1 MVVSIGPSCGDDS
14 DAERLLQGRDVVSR
28 PDPRLLAVLGR
39 LDLADRFAEAH
50 GAGGST
56 EARLAAWSELA
67 VRLLLDHAPE
77 FHTPRTGG
85 AKAKPWLTDA
95 EMRAVILAGTESREG
110 PTAILMQ
117 PDKVAQAW
125 LIRAAQHFRNK
136 PMMHL
141 TDPKVAERELP
152 RRFLSL
158 TTPAALEQKLI
169 RARKAVGKDI
179 DLYLPLSTYR
189 LLRKHSVAATR

>member
-1 MVVSIGPSCGDDS
+1 MSK
-14 DAERLLQGRDVVSR
+14 
-28 PDPRLLAVLGR
+28 PDPRLLAVLDR
-39 LDLADRFAEAH
+39 LGLADRFAEAH
-50 GAGGST
+50 GAGGSAET
-56 EARLAAWSELA
+56 RLAAWSELA
-67 VRLLLDHAPE
+67 SRLLHDHAPE
-77 FHTPRTGG
+77 FRTLKTGG
-85 AKAKPWLTDA
+85 AKTKAWLTDA
-95 EMRAVILAGTESREG
+95 EVLMVLRAGIESQQG
-110 PTAILMQ
+110 PAAILME

-141 TDPKVAERELP
+141 TDPAVARRELP

-179 DLYLPLSTYR
+179 DRYLPLSTYR
-189 LLRKHSVAATR
+189 LLRKHSVAATP

>member
-1 MVVSIGPSCGDDS
+1 VSK
-14 DAERLLQGRDVVSR
+14 
-28 PDPRLLAVLGR
+28 PDPRLLAVLDR

-50 GAGGST
+50 GPDGST
-56 EARLAAWSELA
+56 EKRLAAWSELT
-67 VRLLLDHAPE
+67 RQLLFDYAPE
-77 FHTPRTGG
+77 FRQPKTGG
-85 AKAKPWLTDA
+85 AKAKEWLTDA
-95 EMRAVILAGTESREG
+95 EVRAVILAGIESREG
-110 PTAILMQ
+110 PAAILME

-141 TDPKVAERELP
+141 TDPKVARRELP

-179 DLYLPLSTYR
+179 DRYLPLSTYR
-189 LLRKHSVAATR
+189 LLRKHSVAATP